1 MKLRSEVMYM
11 DSPYNNLF
19 AGKKHSEISVKPC
32 LDLAQLFMP
41 FNEL

>member
-1 MKLRSEVMYM
+1 MYM
-11 DSPYNNLF
+11 DSPYNNIF